1 MQERTSVPPVHPD
14 ECMSTAPPNAPSSPV
29 RWIDGQAI
37 GVLLRLAFSG
47 PPCVPARLAD
57 SAGFRRAAAK
67 KRASA
72 CGYED
77 AGRYS
82 TQNSRSAS
90 RIAWIMAYY
99 QDIFSIAIHQN
110 AQPEPPNTH
119 SRFFWQQVGSTPLR
133 CRFARLFVCRRAR
146 QSCLLSQAPCASTPL
161 FPLQVAKRFRTPR
174 PLSTLR
180 VRSCGSSFRTTA
192 FERPLAA
199 QMSFPVN
206 EENERMSIAARER
219 TSVPCSPVR
228 LALNG
233 LRPLH

>member
-72 CGYED
+72 CGCGD

-82 TQNSRSAS
+82 TQNSCSAS

-99 QDIFSIAIHQN
+99 QDTFSIIIRQN
-110 AQPEPPNTH
+110 AQPGAPNTH
-119 SRFFWQQVGSTPLR
+119 SRDYWQQVGSTPSKRR
-133 CRFARLFVCRRAR
+133 CAREIPRAH
-146 QSCLLSQAPCASTPL
+146 L
-161 FPLQVAKRFRTPR
+161 RFREVVCG
-174 PLSTLR
+174 PLGQRGGHASR
-180 VRSCGSSFRTTA
+180 
-192 FERPLAA
+192 
-199 QMSFPVN
+199 
-206 EENERMSIAARER
+206 AARMNA
-219 TSVPCSPVR
+219 TPSPCSR
-228 LALNG
+228 G
-233 LRPLH
+233 LRTHHSSRAPYAAFSSCSSWVRA

>member
-1 MQERTSVPPVHPD
+1 MIGGGVEAPRTPQRASAAGAGVAGSERRACMRERTSVPCSLLFAPMSSSSLASAPFECRNALPSPPVHPD

-37 GVLLRLAFSG
+37 EVLLRLAFSG

-110 AQPEPPNTH
+110 AQPEPPEH
-119 SRFFWQQVGSTPLR
+119 ALARF
-133 CRFARLFVCRRAR
+133 
-146 QSCLLSQAPCASTPL
+146 
-161 FPLQVAKRFRTPR
+161 
-174 PLSTLR
+174 
-180 VRSCGSSFRTTA
+180 
-192 FERPLAA
+192 LAA
-199 QMSFPVN
+199 SRVN
-206 EENERMSIAARER
+206 PTKMQIR
-219 TSVPCSPVR
+219 
-228 LALNG
+228 
-233 LRPLH
+233 